1 MRKII
6 VIGGGASGLAA
17 AIAAAER
24 MGVSPDRSA
33 KALRTISVRGRMEM
47 VDALP
52 GITFIIDY
60 AHNGVSLV
68 SALTELRAYHP
79 DRLVCVFGC
88 IGGRTYHRRRELAEA
103 ASSLADFTVITSDNP
118 DFEDPRDIIED
129 VMQYFDRSKL
139 YVTIPDRE
147 EAVRFAVRTAKR
159 GDIVLFAG
167 KGHENY
173 QIVRGEKVP
182 FSERAVLLDEAAKE
196 LAPV

>member
-1 MRKII
+1 
-6 VIGGGASGLAA
+6 
-17 AIAAAER
+17 
-24 MGVSPDRSA
+24 
-33 KALRTISVRGRMEM
+33 
-47 VDALP
+47 
-52 GITFIIDY
+52 
-60 AHNGVSLV
+60 
-68 SALTELRAYHP
+68 
-79 DRLVCVFGC
+79 
-88 IGGRTYHRRRELAEA
+88 
-103 ASSLADFTVITSDNP
+103 
-118 DFEDPRDIIED
+118 
-129 VMQYFDRSKL
+129 MQYFDRSKL